1 MVGMT
6 QKHGIAQ
13 QGSDRGGDE
22 LALAP
27 LDIDFEAATGA
38 QASDRAARPGGGQGG
53 EELHLKMEIR
63 EL

>member
-6 QKHGIAQ
+6 QEHGVAQ
-13 QGSDRGGDE
+13 QGSYRGGDE

>member
-6 QKHGIAQ
+6 QENGITQ

-22 LALAP
+22 LAFAP

-53 EELHLKMEIR
+53 EKVYLKMEI
-63 EL
+63 